1 MRSKTVKN
9 VPVIMQMETVECGAA
24 ALSMLLAYYGKWV
37 SLEQLRTDC
46 GVSRDGSNA
55 RNIVLAARNYGMDA
69 HGWRADIDSLEKMA
83 PAIIHWNFNHFVV
96 FKGFNKGMAFI
107 NDPSFGSMAVPMRDF
122 SRSYTGIAI
131 TAEPGPDFKPSGHKT
146 SIFHYIKENIKGV
159 SDAFVFTLVMGILMA
174 FVGMLYP
181 LFSQVF
187 LDGIITGK
195 NDEWST
201 AFFLA
206 MGGLVLFHFLL
217 ALLDNVYGRRFAG
230 SMSLKGNARFLW
242 HALNLPIEFYSQRY
256 VGDIVQR
263 QSLNETITTTLVMV
277 LAPYAVNVLL
287 LILYVFLMANYSIL
301 LTIMGLLVVALN
313 MSVVVKERELRNNL
327 SRAQEQSEG
336 RFYGI
341 TMSCID
347 NIESIKAAGAE
358 RSFFEF
364 WVGNFAR
371 RHNQGVA
378 MQKRPFL
385 PYVFGHL
392 ANSLV
397 LILGAALILNGEFSI
412 GMLMAFQGFM
422 SEFMKPAMGLMT
434 GSTTVIELR
443 SQMERI
449 DDVLAYPLQ
458 KRNEPMPIGDDEAMP
473 DQMKLRGELEL
484 RNVTFG
490 YTPTADPLITDFS
503 LKLQPGRSVAI
514 VGASGCGKST
524 VAKLVSGLYSP
535 WSGQILFDGRD
546 ISEITHDEFVNSVA
560 VIDQNVVL
568 FNDTIS
574 ENLKMWDHSVEDFT
588 MTMACIDAGIRD
600 DIISR
605 PRGFNTK
612 LVRGGGNF
620 SGGQRQRMEIATA
633 LAREPVILVLDE
645 ATSALDTVMEREVMQ
660 SIRQCGA
667 SIIVIAHRLS
677 TVRDCDE
684 IIVMDK
690 GHIVQRG
697 THDELIAQEGHY
709 RQLMNCDDDSWL
721 TE

>member
-256 VGDIVQR
+256 VGDIVDGHR
-263 QSLNETITTTLVMV
+263 KAE
-277 LAPYAVNVLL
+277 LL
-287 LILYVFLMANYSIL
+287 
-301 LTIMGLLVVALN
+301 
-313 MSVVVKERELRNNL
+313 R
-327 SRAQEQSEG
+327 
-336 RFYGI
+336 
-341 TMSCID
+341 
-347 NIESIKAAGAE
+347 
-358 RSFFEF
+358 
-364 WVGNFAR
+364 
-371 RHNQGVA
+371 
-378 MQKRPFL
+378 
-385 PYVFGHL
+385 
-392 ANSLV
+392 
-397 LILGAALILNGEFSI
+397 
-412 GMLMAFQGFM
+412 
-422 SEFMKPAMGLMT
+422 
-434 GSTTVIELR
+434 
-443 SQMERI
+443 
-449 DDVLAYPLQ
+449 
-458 KRNEPMPIGDDEAMP
+458 
-473 DQMKLRGELEL
+473 
-484 RNVTFG
+484 
-490 YTPTADPLITDFS
+490 
-503 LKLQPGRSVAI
+503 
-514 VGASGCGKST
+514 
-524 VAKLVSGLYSP
+524 
-535 WSGQILFDGRD
+535 
-546 ISEITHDEFVNSVA
+546 
-560 VIDQNVVL
+560 
-568 FNDTIS
+568 
-574 ENLKMWDHSVEDFT
+574 
-588 MTMACIDAGIRD
+588 
-600 DIISR
+600 
-605 PRGFNTK
+605 
-612 LVRGGGNF
+612 
-620 SGGQRQRMEIATA
+620 
-633 LAREPVILVLDE
+633 
-645 ATSALDTVMEREVMQ
+645 
-660 SIRQCGA
+660 
-667 SIIVIAHRLS
+667 
-677 TVRDCDE
+677 
-684 IIVMDK
+684 
-690 GHIVQRG
+690 
-697 THDELIAQEGHY
+697 LIAQMEKVNLAQTIAVGDGANDLPMLSEAGLGIAFHAKPRVVANA
-709 RQLMNCDDDSWL
+709 RQSINTIGIDGVLYFLGFKDSYL
-721 TE
+721 GEQGII